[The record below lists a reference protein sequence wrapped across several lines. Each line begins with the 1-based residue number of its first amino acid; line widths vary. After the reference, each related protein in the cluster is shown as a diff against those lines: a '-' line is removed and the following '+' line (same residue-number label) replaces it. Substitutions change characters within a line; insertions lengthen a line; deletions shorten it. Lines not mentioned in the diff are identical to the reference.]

1 MASVF
6 FAAVSPDQSSTASSA
21 RIVSESSRREAFSSC
36 SAFSVVLSRESS
48 TATPS
53 QQLATVA
60 LPSPSSCSTDL
71 SSQLAVTSRLAVTDR
86 RGAPSKTNNGGGKR
100 KYKSRKGK
108 EAAGAS
114 EHVGADG
121 VDPTALLPTAVVTAN
136 IETGLPAD
144 HFVPDEVRV
153 DEAGRQL

>member
-1 MASVF
+1 MK
-6 FAAVSPDQSSTASSA
+6 VSPNMLDAKMGVT
-21 RIVSESSRREAFSSC
+21 EL
-36 SAFSVVLSRESS
+36 LSMR
-48 TATPS
+48 
-53 QQLATVA
+53 QLG
-60 LPSPSSCSTDL
+60 
-71 SSQLAVTSRLAVTDR
+71 Q
-86 RGAPSKTNNGGGKR
+86 GGKR

-114 EHVGADG
+114 EHVGVDG

-153 DEAGRQL
+153 DEAGRQLEQELGPADGARGRPQRE